1 MGTNPNNTN
10 AAAYEMSE
18 NLLIIPISEENGIS
32 ITLIVEQQFSG
43 SNTGASRTVVPKEP
57 IHFRVRFCFLFL
69 RGCCY
74 FYFYFKVSAR

>member
-32 ITLIVEQQFSG
+32 ITLIAEQQFSG

-57 IHFRVRFCFLFL
+57 IHFRYVSVFCF
-69 RGCCY
+69 
-74 FYFYFKVSAR
+74 